1 MPPFFLN
8 SLPVTGKTIG
18 IATYTPLFI
27 ILLLRDREIELL
39 SGKNGKPAA
48 AEEDVP
54 ATTADDDIPS
64 ECLVKMLR
72 FRVQRQSFHPCKG
85 IPGNTGDAFFT
96 RGSHF

>member
-1 MPPFFLN
+1 MPPFFLD

-54 ATTADDDIPS
+54 ATTADDDIP
-64 ECLVKMLR
+64 
-72 FRVQRQSFHPCKG
+72 F
-85 IPGNTGDAFFT
+85 
-96 RGSHF
+96 